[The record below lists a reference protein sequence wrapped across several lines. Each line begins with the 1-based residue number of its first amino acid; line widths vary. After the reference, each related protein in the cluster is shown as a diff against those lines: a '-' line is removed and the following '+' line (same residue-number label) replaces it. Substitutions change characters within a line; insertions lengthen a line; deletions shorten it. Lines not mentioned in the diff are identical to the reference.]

1 MKNEATCLAQAA
13 AAALPQAVS
22 DYRTLHAMAEVGF
35 DLQDTAAYVRKRLAD
50 MGYAPV
56 SCGRCGIVAVAGDPQ
71 AAKGLLLR
79 ADMDALPM
87 QEESGLPYCAQNGRM
102 HACGH
107 DMHTAMLLGAAQ
119 LLKTHE
125 HMLKG
130 FVKLMFQPAE
140 ELLEG
145 AKDMLSD
152 GVLSHPKPQAALMLH
167 VLAGMPIAAGT
178 ACLPPVG
185 VSAPAAAFFRIRLQG
200 KGCHGA
206 APHRGID
213 PITAAAH
220 CLTGLQAISAR
231 ELAPGT
237 CAALTVG
244 RIAGGMAANVIA
256 DTVTMEGT
264 MRAFDDGVLKQ
275 MKDRLQTIT
284 ESTAQAHRV
293 KAEVSVLSDCPTLRN
308 DPVLHTQICEI
319 VRALL
324 PKEQIMEPG
333 SQSSPEA
340 ASEDFAE
347 LSHVLPAMIIGLAA
361 GDSRSGY
368 AYPLHHPKVR
378 FDERAMEQGILL
390 YAGVGMLWGAD
401 EIAD

>member
-1 MKNEATCLAQAA
+1 MNNAIRILQQAA

-22 DYRTLHAMAEVGF
+22 DYRTLHAMAEIGF
-35 DLQDTAAYVRKRLAD
+35 DLQDTAAYVRKRLTE
-50 MGYAPV
+50 MGYAPI
-56 SCGRCGIVAVAGDPQ
+56 SCGTCGIVAVAGDPQ
-71 AAKGLLLR
+71 AEKGLLLR
-79 ADMDALPM
+79 ADMDALPIM
-87 QEESGLPYCAQNGRM
+87 EESGVSYCAQNGNM

-107 DMHTAMLLGAAQ
+107 DMHTAMLLGAAK
-119 LLKTHE
+119 LLKE
-125 HMLKG
+125 REQELSG

-140 ELLEG
+140 ELLQG

-167 VLAGMPIAAGT
+167 VLAGMPIASGT

-185 VSAPAAAFFRIRLQG
+185 VSAPAAAFFRIHLQG

-213 PITAAAH
+213 PVTAAAH

-231 ELAPGT
+231 ELAPGI
-237 CAALTVG
+237 CAVLTIGKVE
-244 RIAGGMAANVIA
+244 GGTAANVIA

-264 MRAFDDGVLKQ
+264 MRAFDDAVLAQ
-275 MKDRLQTIT
+275 MQERLQEIIV
-284 ESTAQAHRV
+284 STASAHRV
-293 KAEVSVLSDCPTLRN
+293 KAEVSVFADCKTLQN
-308 DPVLHTQICEI
+308 DAVLHRQIGEI
-319 VRALL
+319 VCSLL
-324 PKEQIMEPG
+324 PQEQIMEPQAHP
-333 SQSSPEA
+333 SAEA

-347 LSHVLPAMIIGLAA
+347 LSHVLPSMIIGLAA
-361 GDSRSGY
+361 GDSRSGFG
-368 AYPLHHPKVR
+368 YPLHHPKVR
-378 FDERAMEQGILL
+378 FDESAMEQGILL